1 MNEDQLFSMSDEELE
16 AEFSRAKEDDGLQ
29 DEIVEEEV
37 IEDEITDDEVEDEEL
52 DTEEEDD
59 LEEDL
64 EQPLEDSDDDLD
76 ADETEEED
84 DSEDSEAEEGDPDE
98 EPEAGDEYPEE
109 ETDAEVEE
117 VSEVQKHKFKAN
129 GREYEFTPDEIME
142 QFPRIFGQAMD
153 YTKKTQAMKPWR
165 KTIDALESANLQHED
180 VNLML
185 DVLKGD
191 KGALTE
197 VLKRTGVDA
206 LDLDMEAN
214 NYKPND
220 YGRDGTAL
228 DIKEIIDDIS
238 ADREYDTTHK
248 ILSKEWDETSFNE
261 MTKEP
266 QLIRLLHNDVKS
278 GMFDKVQP
286 IAEKLKVFD
295 NGRKSDLDYY
305 KDAAQEYFKE
315 QAQVEQRQQSAEQA
329 RLEREARVAEKAE
342 LERVKASQTKQKT
355 VKSEAKKRKAAAP
368 TRKAAGTKKVVDYL
382 DDSDEAFDE
391 WYSKL
396 QDV

>member
-1 MNEDQLFSMSDEELE
+1 MDEDKLFNMSDEELE

-29 DEIVEEEV
+29 DEIVEEE
-37 IEDEITDDEVEDEEL
+37 IEEEAPEEEEL
-52 DTEEEDD
+52 DTEDEEDLD
-59 LEEDL
+59 EDL

-76 ADETEEED
+76 AEETEEED
-84 DSEDSEAEEGDPDE
+84 DLEDSEDEEGEPDE
-98 EPEAGDEYPEE
+98 ELEAEDEQTEDE
-109 ETDAEVEE
+109 IDAEVDE
-117 VSEVQKHKFKAN
+117 VSEVQKQVFRAN

-165 KTIDALESANLQHED
+165 KTIDALESAQLQHD
-180 VNLML
+180 DINLMI

-191 KGALTE
+191 KGALSE
-197 VLKRTGVDA
+197 VIKRTGVDA
-206 LDLDMEAN
+206 LDLDTDET

-228 DIKEIIDDIS
+228 DIKDIIDDIS
-238 ADREYDTTHK
+238 ADKEYDTTHK
-248 ILSKEWDETSFNE
+248 ILSKEWDENSFGE
-261 MTKEP
+261 MTKNPEM
-266 QLIRLLHNDVKS
+266 IRLLHNDVKS

-295 NGRKSDLDYY
+295 GNKKSDLDYY
-305 KDAAQEYFKE
+305 KDAAREYFTQ
-315 QAQVEQRQQSAEQA
+315 QAEGDRRQQAAEQA
-329 RLEREARVAEKAE
+329 RLEKEARVAKQAE

-355 VKSEAKKRKAAAP
+355 VKTEAKKRKAAAP

-391 WYSKL
+391 WYAKL
-396 QDV
+396 QDQ